1 MNMSKLDFKEGSA
14 VLSAQI
20 NQSPNATKF
29 DFFKYYTNEG
39 EISLKLR
46 NRNELKFTHEYKNV
60 LNVLTF
66 IFTNYFDKKIS
77 IAVTWSVEAKE
88 LKLYIDGELKKTET
102 MN

>member
-1 MNMSKLDFKEGSA
+1 MSKLNFKEGTA
-14 VLSAQI
+14 TLVAKI

-29 DFFKYYTNEG
+29 DFFDFRTNEG

-46 NRNELKFTHEYKNV
+46 NKNELKFTYIYNDI

-66 IFTNYFDKKIS
+66 NFDDYFDKKIQ
-77 IAVTWSVEAKE
+77 IVVTWNVEAKE
-88 LKLYIDGELKKTET
+88 LKLYIDGELKKIER